1 MPTTFSAKQ
10 ANRKGAKIIAT
21 GSFEETVNLVMQGK
35 ADATLNDNLAFY
47 SFLSA
52 NKEAPLKMIPLTSHL
67 VFSVAIVK
75 RGNKELLNAINSAL
89 EELRN
94 TGELSKISHRFF
106 NKDIKVAI
114 PMREF

>member
-1 MPTTFSAKQ
+1 MPTTFWAKQ
-10 ANRKGAKIIAT
+10 A
-21 GSFEETVNLVMQGK
+21 
-35 ADATLNDNLAFY
+35 
-47 SFLSA
+47 
-52 NKEAPLKMIPLTSHL
+52 
-67 VFSVAIVK
+67 K
-75 RGNKELLNAINSAL
+75 RGNKEFLNAINSAL